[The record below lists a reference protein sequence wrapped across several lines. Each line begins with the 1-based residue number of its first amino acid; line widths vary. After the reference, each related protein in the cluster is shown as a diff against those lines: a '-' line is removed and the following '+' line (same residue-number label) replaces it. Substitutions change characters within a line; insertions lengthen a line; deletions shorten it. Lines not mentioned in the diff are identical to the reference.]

1 MTAVKK
7 WGNSLAIRIP
17 AHFAQQ
23 LNLTENTPVD
33 YAVVDGSL
41 VIRPVT
47 KNGPYSLKDLLDR
60 MTKENIHGET
70 ETGTVI
76 GQEIW

>member
-7 WGNSLAIRIP
+7 WGNSLAVRIP
-17 AHFAQQ
+17 SHLAQQ
-23 LNLTENTPVD
+23 LNLAENTPVD
-33 YAVVDGSL
+33 CAVVDGSL

-47 KNGPYSLKDLLDR
+47 EQGPYSLKHLLDR
-60 MTKENIHGET
+60 ITAENIHGET
-70 ETGTVI
+70 ETGTAV

>member
-7 WGNSLAIRIP
+7 WGNSLAVRIP

-41 VIRPVT
+41 VITPAT
-47 KNGPYSLKDLLDR
+47 ENGPYSLKDLLDR
-60 MTKENIHGET
+60 ITAENIHSET
-70 ETGTVI
+70 ETGVAI

>member
-7 WGNSLAIRIP
+7 WGNSLAVRIP
-17 AHFAQQ
+17 AQLAQQ
-23 LNLTENTPVD
+23 LNLTENTPVN

-41 VIRPVT
+41 VISRVT
-47 KNGPYSLKDLLDR
+47 KQGTYSLDQLLDR
-60 MTKENIHGET
+60 VTKENLHGET
-70 ETGTVI
+70 ETGPVV

>member
-7 WGNSLAIRIP
+7 WGNSLAVRIP
-17 AHFAQQ
+17 AHVAQQ

-47 KNGPYSLKDLLDR
+47 EHGYYSLKQLLDR
-60 MTKENIHGET
+60 ITAENIHGET
-70 ETGTVI
+70 ETGAAA
-76 GQEIW
+76 GQEIF

>member
-7 WGNSLAIRIP
+7 WGNSLAVRIP

-23 LNLTENTPVD
+23 LNLTENTPVN

-41 VIRPVT
+41 VIRPIT
-47 KNGPYSLKDLLDR
+47 KNAPYSLKELLDR
-60 MTKENIHGET
+60 ITTENIHGET
-70 ETGTVI
+70 ETGTAI
-76 GQEIW
+76 GKEIW

>member
-33 YAVVDGSL
+33 YAVVDGTL

-47 KNGPYSLKDLLDR
+47 EHGSYSLKDLLDR
-60 MTKENIHGET
+60 ITAENIHSET
-70 ETGTVI
+70 EAGRAV
-76 GQEIW
+76 GQETW

>member
-7 WGNSLAIRIP
+7 WGNSLAVRIP
-17 AHFAQQ
+17 SHLAQQ

-47 KNGPYSLKDLLDR
+47 EQGPYSLKHLLDR
-60 MTKENIHGET
+60 ITAENIHGET
-70 ETGTVI
+70 ETGTAV